1 MNQKETPLH
10 AGCVLPLFLGL
21 LESLWYS
28 STKSAGWKHV
38 RQMLP
43 RLLFSNKNSI
53 RTLCTHFPPLHLGWF
68 PPSTVWGQGPRQAA
82 PGPRGLSLCYSLH
95 GCYPQSP
102 GTPNTQQLVL
112 EAATCSAPLL
122 LRLKAANESSL
133 QTFEAM
139 EKRWEMF
146 KKSQHRTFLCNNSLC
161 AIKV

>member
-1 MNQKETPLH
+1 MLGKCSPDFFSLTKIPSELSAPT
-10 AGCVLPLFLGL
+10 FL
-21 LESLWYS
+21 
-28 STKSAGWKHV
+28 
-38 RQMLP
+38 
-43 RLLFSNKNSI
+43 
-53 RTLCTHFPPLHLGWF
+53 LCIWDDSHLT
-68 PPSTVWGQGPRQAA
+68 STVWGQGPRQAA
-82 PGPRGLSLCYSLH
+82 LGPRGLSLCYSLH

-112 EAATCSAPLL
+112 GAATCSAPLL